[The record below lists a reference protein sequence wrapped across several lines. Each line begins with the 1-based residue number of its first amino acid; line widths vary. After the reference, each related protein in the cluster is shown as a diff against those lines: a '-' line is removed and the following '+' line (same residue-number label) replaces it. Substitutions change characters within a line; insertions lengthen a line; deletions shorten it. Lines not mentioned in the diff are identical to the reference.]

1 MRDPAGSPGWPLL
14 MDAATAARFVSMSAS
29 EFRTAVMVGLLPAG
43 RTPAQLAGA
52 GMLSADRAGALARL
66 GPIWHRGE
74 IESRAAHLF
83 GLDATVAVAQSAA
96 RSTAREALDAY
107 QPPRPRSAAARQGR
121 SAG

>member
-43 RTPAQLAGA
+43 RTAADLAGA
-52 GMLSADRAGALARL
+52 GLIPADRAASLAGL

-74 IESRAAHLF
+74 IEARAAHLF
-83 GLDATVAVAQSAA
+83 GLEGRATVTLTQA
-96 RSTAREALDAY
+96 RNTAREALNAY
-107 QPPRPRSAAARQGR
+107 DPTRPRKASLRHSRPPG
-121 SAG
+121 